1 MPHTGK
7 HYQSSTESSTASD
20 IFEEK
25 NKENMS
31 QEKLEPAIPNQL
43 AEVIMKYWTEESKSS
58 VAVNKILEML
68 TF

>member
-1 MPHTGK
+1 
-7 HYQSSTESSTASD
+7 
-20 IFEEK
+20 
-25 NKENMS
+25 MS

-43 AEVIMKYWTEESKSS
+43 AEVTMKYWTEESKSS

>member
-1 MPHTGK
+1 
-7 HYQSSTESSTASD
+7 
-20 IFEEK
+20 
-25 NKENMS
+25 MS